1 MAFGPGSQLAAQ
13 CPRVPTPDGW
23 RAWTDE
29 DGPIPD
35 DLSKRAQAITDDQN
49 APLGTTESFPLP
61 GVIALIR
68 IEPRV
73 WARDAQ
79 GNFMEGCFRATGVY
93 LPAET
98 TPVNQVN
105 PPSTDSSGLAKVI
118 GVLTVLSLVVGT
130 VATVASW
137 QSKK

>member
-1 MAFGPGSQLAAQ
+1 
-13 CPRVPTPDGW
+13 
-23 RAWTDE
+23 
-29 DGPIPD
+29 
-35 DLSKRAQAITDDQN
+35 
-49 APLGTTESFPLP
+49 
-61 GVIALIR
+61 
-68 IEPRV
+68 
-73 WARDAQ
+73 
-79 GNFMEGCFRATGVY
+79 MEGCFRATGVY

-98 TPVNQVN
+98 TPVNQVI